1 LFKNGQWK
9 GSSPRQ
15 DRGAHSLLPF
25 YRHFLAVFFCF
36 DYGSAEPWFIAI
48 FALTCL
54 IYKRDKVISMN
65 WKGKQVL
72 VTGAGG
78 FIGSHLVERLVSLDA
93 QVRALARYNSR
104 NDWGLLELLPKEIKE
119 NIEVVMGDL
128 TDPFSTYK
136 AVQGCSIVFHL
147 AALIAIPYSYVAPA
161 HYVQVNCGGT
171 LNILEAARQQGVE
184 CLVHTSTS
192 ETYGT
197 AQYTPIDESH
207 PLKGQSPYAA
217 SKIGADKLAES
228 YYLSFGLPVATVR
241 PFNTYGPRQ
250 SARAIIPTI
259 ITQALTSDTI
269 HLGSLEP
276 RRDLTYVCDTVEG
289 FLKAASTPQARGEVI
304 NLGTGQ
310 SISIGELAQMILK
323 IIGGNKKIVTEQDR
337 LRPETSEVWN
347 LLSDNRR
354 AQKIMGWTP
363 QVNLEIGLQRTIDY
377 MKANLPRYKSG
388 IYNL

>member
-1 LFKNGQWK
+1 
-9 GSSPRQ
+9 
-15 DRGAHSLLPF
+15 
-25 YRHFLAVFFCF
+25 
-36 DYGSAEPWFIAI
+36 
-48 FALTCL
+48 
-54 IYKRDKVISMN
+54 MN

-72 VTGAGG
+72 VTGGGG

-93 QVRALARYNSR
+93 QVRALVRYNSR
-104 NDWGLLELLPKEIKE
+104 NDWGLLELVPKETKE
-119 NIEVVMGDL
+119 KIEVVMGDL
-128 TDPFSTYK
+128 TDPFSTSK
-136 AVQGCSIVFHL
+136 AVQGCAMVFHL

-171 LNILEAARQQGVE
+171 LNILEAARQHGVE

-207 PLKGQSPYAA
+207 PLKGQSPYSA

-259 ITQALTSDTI
+259 ISQALTGDAI

-276 RRDLTYVCDTVEG
+276 RRDLTYVGDTVEG
-289 FLKAASTPQARGEVI
+289 FLKAASTPQARGEVT

-310 SISIGELAQMILK
+310 SVSIGELAQMILK
-323 IIGGNKKIVTEQDR
+323 IIGGNKEIVTDQER
-337 LRPETSEVWN
+337 LRPENSEVWN

-354 AQKIMGWTP
+354 AQKILGWTP
-363 QVNLEIGLQRTIDY
+363 QMSLEAGLQKTVDY
-377 MKANLPRYKSG
+377 MKENLSRYKSG
-388 IYNL
+388 IYNV